1 MQLVVQLHDLPVTVK
16 EPTPDY
22 PLHPRGCQTRC
33 GAFLGY
39 RFTAVTPVVG
49 LAVRRGR
56 GSACRQ
62 SRHPRW
68 EDRSVELEHGEH
80 DRKGLGEWLAGA
92 GFDLPEAHP
101 LARDVSP
108 PPHPR
113 FTPPDRTTALPPPR
127 PPGGGA
133 AGGAGAGLS
142 GRAARR
148 GARGGGRR
156 RRAWGAPTPR
166 LSTER

>member
-49 LAVRRGR
+49 LAVRRSR

-92 GFDLPEAHP
+92 GFDLREAHP
-101 LARDVSP
+101 LALDV
-108 PPHPR
+108 
-113 FTPPDRTTALPPPR
+113 APR
-127 PPGGGA
+127 PYERVTAPGGPTA
-133 AGGAGAGLS
+133 IL
-142 GRAARR
+142 
-148 GARGGGRR
+148 
-156 RRAWGAPTPR
+156 APFPA
-166 LSTER
+166 